1 MFLVAA
7 LIAVLL
13 IVLVYAIGLYN
24 GLVALR
30 QRVRQAWANIDVLLK
45 QRHDELPKLIDTC
58 KRYMQYE
65 QETLERVIRAR
76 NAVQEARSGGD
87 VGALGAAEQELRSS
101 VGRLFGLVENYPQL
115 KADESFQALQARISG
130 LEEAIADRRELY
142 NEQVQINNT
151 RIEQFPAVLIARR
164 YGFQPAQLLEFSAA
178 EKGDVDVGAL
188 LKS

>member
-1 MFLVAA
+1 MPFIVVLIAAA
-7 LIAVLL
+7 LVI
-13 IVLVYAIGLYN
+13 IVYCIGLYN

-45 QRHDELPKLIDTC
+45 QRHDELPKLIETC

-76 NAVQEARSGGD
+76 NAVQDARSGGD
-87 VGALGAAEQELRSS
+87 VGAVGAAEQDLRGGL
-101 VGRLFGLVENYPQL
+101 GRLFGLVENYPEL
-115 KADESFQALQARISG
+115 KADQSFQALQVRISG
-130 LEEAIADRRELY
+130 LEDAIADRRELY

-164 YGFQPAQLLEFSAA
+164 YGFQPAQLLEFAA
-178 EKGDVDVGAL
+178 EEKGDVDVGAL
-188 LKS
+188 LKG